1 MDLESVIFEAR
12 NGYGVMKFN
21 RPESLNALDT
31 GVFND
36 MRKVI
41 RHVAE
46 TEELRALM
54 ITGCGRGF
62 CAGADLKRRKSS
74 GKTGK
79 RKAERMGN
87 KPTRGELLAEH
98 MMKYANRVAKDM
110 VELEKPIVAAVNG
123 VAAGA
128 GIGIAL
134 SCDMVIAAKSAT
146 FVQVFAPRLGVVPDM
161 GCTWFMPRLVGRARA
176 LGLMFTGEELSAE
189 KAVDIGLI
197 WKCVEDADLM
207 EEAMATVAKL
217 AKGPT
222 RAFAHVKKAVLAAD
236 GNSLR
241 AQLDLEAEYQGY
253 CVDTED
259 NLEGVIA
266 FIQKRKP
273 VFKGC

>member
-12 NGYGVMKFN
+12 DGCGVMKFN
-21 RPESLNALDT
+21 RPESLNALNT

-36 MRKVI
+36 MRAVI

-62 CAGADLKRRKSS
+62 CAGADLKGRKSS
-74 GKTGK
+74 GKAGK
-79 RKAERMGN
+79 RKTERVEN
-87 KPTRGELLAEH
+87 NATRGQLLTKH
-98 MMKYANRVAKDM
+98 MMKYANRVTEDM
-110 VELEKPIVAAVNG
+110 VKLEKPIIAAVNG

-128 GIGIAL
+128 GVGIAL
-134 SCDMVIAAKSAT
+134 SCDIVIAAKSAT
-146 FVQVFAPRLGVVPDM
+146 FVQVFAPQLGVVPDM
-161 GCTWFMPRLVGRARA
+161 GCTWFLPRLVGRARA

-189 KAVDIGLI
+189 RAFNIGLI

-207 EEAMATVAKL
+207 EEALATAATL

-241 AQLDLEAEYQGY
+241 EQLDLEAEYQGY